1 MKSAKNRQLSKQFL
15 PVLNRRKKNTGI
27 LALYTQAWHYLV
39 ETRVYIF
46 SIVALFIASILFA
59 FSFPELFTQF
69 DEILRE
75 IIDETEGLSAF
86 GLIAYIFSNNFQ
98 SSLSVMLFGIAFG
111 LFPIGATIL
120 NGTLLGYV
128 LHLSWGVSGIS
139 DFWRL
144 LPHGI
149 FELPAV
155 FISFGLGI
163 RLGSFVF
170 AKKKMASLAYHLY
183 NSLLAFVLIVLPL
196 LIIAAIIE
204 GTLIIVSF

>member
-1 MKSAKNRQLSKQFL
+1 MKSVKNRQSSKKSLLVLSGQ
-15 PVLNRRKKNTGI
+15 KNTGI
-27 LALYTQAWHYLV
+27 LALYTQAWRYLAESKAYV
-39 ETRVYIF
+39 F
-46 SIVALFIASILFA
+46 SILALFVLSILFS

-86 GLIAYIFSNNFQ
+86 GLIVYIFANNFQ
-98 SSLSVMLFGIAFG
+98 SSLSGMLFGIAFG

-155 FISFGLGI
+155 FISLGLGI

-170 AKKKMASLAYHLY
+170 AKKKMASLAYYLY
-183 NSLLAFVLIVLPL
+183 NSLLVFVLIVVPL
-196 LIIAAIIE
+196 LIVAAVIE
-204 GTLIIVSF
+204 GTLIAISL